1 MEKNKYVI
9 SMNLQV
15 LNHLGLNLYSN
26 MTAVISETIAN
37 AWDADAKRVDI
48 NIDDDRV
55 IIKDDG
61 IGMSLDDINN
71 KYLKVG
77 YGKRTT
83 RAITDMDRKV
93 MGRKGIGKLSLFSIA
108 HSITVLSYKDGE
120 KNAMCINT
128 RQLKKCIENNTQYYP
143 EELNINEVDFE
154 ANGTKII
161 LNDLKKRTSRL
172 QISLRQKVARRFGII
187 GVDNDFRVYIND
199 SEVTLDDRQYYHKV
213 EYLWEYGE
221 DKIFELCVN
230 KKHNEIR
237 DSKIV
242 SNGKE
247 YCISGWIATASE
259 PSKLRDEDENL
270 NRVSLMIRGK
280 MAKEDILSDF
290 VETGLY
296 AKYVFGEINADFL
309 DEDSEDD
316 ITTSNRQNLF
326 EDDERY
332 LALRNFIKEE
342 LKNIK
347 NNWDE
352 LRNKSGTEEALKFG
366 VVKSWYGDLGKDDQK
381 TAKNLFGKI
390 NRMTVAP
397 EEKKD
402 LIKHGVLAFESL
414 KLKNCLQDL
423 NDVSTDNLEGFLKAA
438 AILDDIESMYYYQI
452 VEERLAVI
460 RKLKECVQENQLESA
475 VQHHL
480 AKNLWLLD
488 PSWDRGTEVP
498 IVEETIRKQLN
509 AINMGLSQ
517 EEQDARFDIRY
528 KKASSQHVIIELK
541 RGQRTV
547 HFGELLNQVSK
558 YHSAM
563 EKILAELNEGT
574 SFTIIVLIGKPIDG
588 GQVAEGTRKAFLDAM
603 KPFNTRILQY
613 AELISNAEK
622 MYSDFIKCNVE
633 ASRISDLI
641 KQID

>member
-1 MEKNKYVI
+1 VANNKYTI
-9 SMNLQV
+9 SMDLQV

-37 AWDADAKRVDI
+37 AWDADAKRVE
-48 NIDDDRV
+48 IDVFDDHV

-61 IGMSLDDINN
+61 IGMNLDDINS
-71 KYLKVG
+71 KYLRVG
-77 YGKRTT
+77 YGKRSTKP
-83 RAITDMDRKV
+83 ITDMGRKV

-128 RQLKKCIENNTQYYP
+128 HHLKECIEENTDYYP
-143 EELNINEVDFE
+143 QELNTDVVDFDT
-154 ANGTKII
+154 NGTKII
-161 LNDLKKRTSRL
+161 LTDLKKRTSRL
-172 QISLRQKVARRFGII
+172 KMSLRQRVARRFGII
-187 GVDNDFRVYIND
+187 GAANNFCVLING
-199 SEVTLDDRQYYHKV
+199 SEVTLDDRQYYNKV
-213 EYLWEYGE
+213 EYLWEYGGDE
-221 DKIFELCVN
+221 IFKLCNN
-230 KKHNEIR
+230 KKHSEIR
-237 DSKIV
+237 NSEIIADSK
-242 SNGKE
+242 S
-247 YCISGWIATASE
+247 YYISGWIATAEE

-270 NRVSLMIRGK
+270 NRIVLMIRGK
-280 MAKEDILSDF
+280 MAKEDMLSDF

-332 LALRNFIKEE
+332 IAVKNFIKEE

-352 LRNKSGTEEALKFG
+352 LRNKSGTEEALKFD

-397 EEKKD
+397 EEKKE

-414 KLKNCLQDL
+414 KLKNSLQDL
-423 NDVSTDNLEGFLKAA
+423 DSIGTDNLQGFLKAA
-438 AILDDIESMYYYQI
+438 AILDDIEAMYYYQI
-452 VEERLAVI
+452 VVERLAVI
-460 RKLKECVQENQLESA
+460 KKLKECVKDNELESA

-498 IVEETIRKQLN
+498 SVEETIKTQLN
-509 AINMGLSQ
+509 IINAGLTQ

-528 KKASSQHVIIELK
+528 KKASNQHVVIELK
-541 RGQRTV
+541 RGHRTV
-547 HFGELLNQVSK
+547 RFTELLGQIAK

-563 EKILAELNEGT
+563 DKILTELKDGT
-574 SFTIIVLIGKPIDG
+574 SFTFIVLIGKPIDG
-588 GQVAEGTRKAFLDAM
+588 VMISESTKKAHIESM
-603 KPFNTRILQY
+603 KNFNARIMQY
-613 AELISNAEK
+613 AELIANAEK
-622 MYSDFIKCNVE
+622 MYSDFIQSNAE
-633 ASRISDLI
+633 ASRISNLI